1 MSSKKQPNLED
12 LLFFISKKG
21 NRVALSSIVRISPTT
36 IYLNTGS
43 TLNIK
48 DPEDLAQLETKLVA
62 FEEYKLSKQQA
73 DLDAKIAK
81 LTKADIVE
89 HTEVLKD
96 HLTDVTAKA
105 TSIINDVFNTILK
118 QSEQTSERVTS
129 VVNNQISLV
138 ETLTTNLNTATRN
151 ISNLSS
157 QMTRLTSN
165 GKDLTSMME
174 AITKTKTEL
183 EGTIKLL
190 KECLDV

>member
-43 TLNIK
+43 TLNIT
-48 DPEDLAQLETKLVA
+48 DPEDLAQLEAKLVA

-89 HTEVLKD
+89 HAEVLKD
-96 HLTDVTAKA
+96 HLT
-105 TSIINDVFNTILK
+105 DVFNTILK
-118 QSEQTSERVTS
+118 QSEQTSEKVTR
-129 VVNNQISLV
+129 VVNNQIGLV
-138 ETLTTNLNTATRN
+138 ETLTTN
-151 ISNLSS
+151 ISSLSS

-165 GKDLTSMME
+165 GEDLTSMME

>member
-96 HLTDVTAKA
+96 SLT
-105 TSIINDVFNTILK
+105 DVFNTILK
-118 QSEQTSERVTS
+118 QSEQTSEKVTS

-151 ISNLSS
+151 VSSLSS

-165 GKDLTSMME
+165 GEDLTSMME

>member
-48 DPEDLAQLETKLVA
+48 DSEDLAQLEAKLVA

-81 LTKADIVE
+81 LTKVDIAE
-89 HTEVLKD
+89 HTEVLKE
-96 HLTDVTAKA
+96 HLT
-105 TSIINDVFNTILK
+105 DVFNTILK
-118 QSEQTSERVTS
+118 QSEQASEKVTN

-138 ETLTTNLNTATRN
+138 ETLTTN
-151 ISNLSS
+151 ISSLSS

>member
-48 DPEDLAQLETKLVA
+48 DSEDLAQLEAKLVA

-96 HLTDVTAKA
+96 HLTDV
-105 TSIINDVFNTILK
+105 FNTILK
-118 QSEQTSERVTS
+118 QSEQTSEKVTN
-129 VVNNQISLV
+129 VVNNQIGLV
-138 ETLTTNLNTATRN
+138 ETLTTN
-151 ISNLSS
+151 ISSLSS

>member
-21 NRVALSSIVRISPTT
+21 NRVALSSIIRISPNT

-48 DPEDLAQLETKLVA
+48 DPEDLAQLEAKLVA

-96 HLTDVTAKA
+96 RLT
-105 TSIINDVFNTILK
+105 DVFNTILK
-118 QSEQTSERVTS
+118 QSEQTSEKVTR
-129 VVNNQISLV
+129 VVNNQIGLV
-138 ETLTTNLNTATRN
+138 ETLTTN
-151 ISNLSS
+151 ISSLSS
-157 QMTRLTSN
+157 QMAKLTSN
-165 GKDLTSMME
+165 GEDLTSMME
-174 AITKTKTEL
+174 AITKTKNEL

>member
-12 LLFFISKKG
+12 ILFFISKKG

-36 IYLNTGS
+36 IYLNTGA

-48 DPEDLAQLETKLVA
+48 DPEDLAQLEAKLVA

-73 DLDAKIAK
+73 DLEAKIAK
-81 LTKADIVE
+81 LIKADIAE
-89 HTEVLKD
+89 HTEALKE
-96 HLTDVTAKA
+96 HLTDVTTRA
-105 TSIINDVFNTILK
+105 TSRINDVFNTILK
-118 QSEQTSERVTS
+118 QSEQTSEIAAN
-129 VVNNQISLV
+129 VVNNQIGLV
-138 ETLTTNLNTATRN
+138 ETLTTNLNTATKN
-151 ISNLSS
+151 ISSLSS

-165 GKDLTSMME
+165 GEDLTSMME

>member
-48 DPEDLAQLETKLVA
+48 DSEDLAQLEAKLVA

-89 HTEVLKD
+89 YTEVLKD
-96 HLTDVTAKA
+96 HLT
-105 TSIINDVFNTILK
+105 DVFNTILK
-118 QSEQTSERVTS
+118 QSEQTSEKVTR
-129 VVNNQISLV
+129 VVNNQIGLV
-138 ETLTTNLNTATRN
+138 ETLTTN
-151 ISNLSS
+151 ISSLSS

>member
-96 HLTDVTAKA
+96 HLTDV
-105 TSIINDVFNTILK
+105 FNTILK
-118 QSEQTSERVTS
+118 QSEQTSEKVTS
-129 VVNNQISLV
+129 VVNSQISLV
-138 ETLTTNLNTATRN
+138 ETLTTN
-151 ISNLSS
+151 ISSLSS

-165 GKDLTSMME
+165 GEDLTSMME

>member
-21 NRVALSSIVRISPTT
+21 NRVALSSIIRISPTT

-96 HLTDVTAKA
+96 RLT
-105 TSIINDVFNTILK
+105 DVFNTILK
-118 QSEQTSERVTS
+118 QSEQSSEKVTS

-138 ETLTTNLNTATRN
+138 ETLTTNLN
-151 ISNLSS
+151 ISSLSS

-165 GKDLTSMME
+165 GEDLTSMME

>member
-48 DPEDLAQLETKLVA
+48 DSEDLAQLEAKLVA

-96 HLTDVTAKA
+96 HLTDV
-105 TSIINDVFNTILK
+105 FNTILK
-118 QSEQTSERVTS
+118 QSEQTSERVSS

-165 GKDLTSMME
+165 GEDLTSMME

>member
-1 MSSKKQPNLED
+1 MSSKKQPNLEE

-48 DPEDLAQLETKLVA
+48 DSEDLAQLEAKLVA

-96 HLTDVTAKA
+96 HLTDV
-105 TSIINDVFNTILK
+105 FNTILK
-118 QSEQTSERVTS
+118 QSEQTSERVSS
-129 VVNNQISLV
+129 VVNNQIGLV
-138 ETLTTNLNTATRN
+138 EILTTN

>member
-1 MSSKKQPNLED
+1 MSSKKQSNLED

-43 TLNIK
+43 TLNIT
-48 DPEDLAQLETKLVA
+48 DPEDLAQLEAKLVA

-96 HLTDVTAKA
+96 HLTDV
-105 TSIINDVFNTILK
+105 FNTILK
-118 QSEQTSERVTS
+118 QSEQTSEKVTN
-129 VVNNQISLV
+129 VVNNQIRLV
-138 ETLTTNLNTATRN
+138 ETLTTN
-151 ISNLSS
+151 ISSLSS

-165 GKDLTSMME
+165 GEDLTSMME

>member
-43 TLNIK
+43 TLNVK
-48 DPEDLAQLETKLVA
+48 DPEDLAQLEAKLVA

-96 HLTDVTAKA
+96 SLT
-105 TSIINDVFNTILK
+105 DVFNTILK
-118 QSEQTSERVTS
+118 QSEQTSEKVTR
-129 VVNNQISLV
+129 VVNNQIGLV
-138 ETLTTNLNTATRN
+138 ETLTTN
-151 ISNLSS
+151 ISSLSS
-157 QMTRLTSN
+157 QMTRLASN
-165 GKDLTSMME
+165 GEDLTSMME

>member
-81 LTKADIVE
+81 LTKVDIVE

-96 HLTDVTAKA
+96 HLTDV
-105 TSIINDVFNTILK
+105 FNTILK
-118 QSEQTSERVTS
+118 QSEQTSEKVTS
-129 VVNNQISLV
+129 VVNNQIGLV
-138 ETLTTNLNTATRN
+138 ETLTTN
-151 ISNLSS
+151 ISSLSS

-165 GKDLTSMME
+165 GEDLTSMME

>member
-21 NRVALSSIVRISPTT
+21 NRIALSSIIRISPTKV
-36 IYLNTGS
+36 YLNTGS

-81 LTKADIVE
+81 LTKADIAE

-96 HLTDVTAKA
+96 RLT
-105 TSIINDVFNTILK
+105 DVFNTILK
-118 QSEQTSERVTS
+118 QSEQTSEKVTS
-129 VVNNQISLV
+129 VVNNQIGLV
-138 ETLTTNLNTATRN
+138 ETLTTN
-151 ISNLSS
+151 ISSLSS

>member
-48 DPEDLAQLETKLVA
+48 DSEDLAQLEAKLVA

-96 HLTDVTAKA
+96 HLTDV
-105 TSIINDVFNTILK
+105 FNTILK
-118 QSEQTSERVTS
+118 QSEQTSEKVTS
-129 VVNNQISLV
+129 VVNNQIGLV

>member
-1 MSSKKQPNLED
+1 MNSKKQPNLED

-48 DPEDLAQLETKLVA
+48 DSEDLAQLETKLVA

-96 HLTDVTAKA
+96 RLT
-105 TSIINDVFNTILK
+105 DVFNTILK
-118 QSEQTSERVTS
+118 QSEQTSEKVTS

-138 ETLTTNLNTATRN
+138 ETLTTN

-165 GKDLTSMME
+165 GEDLTSMME

>member
-1 MSSKKQPNLED
+1 MSSKKQPNLEE

-48 DPEDLAQLETKLVA
+48 DPEDLAQLEPKLVA

-96 HLTDVTAKA
+96 HLTDV
-105 TSIINDVFNTILK
+105 FNTILK
-118 QSEQTSERVTS
+118 QSEQTSEKVTR
-129 VVNNQISLV
+129 VVNNQIGLV
-138 ETLTTNLNTATRN
+138 ETLTTN
-151 ISNLSS
+151 ISSLSS

-165 GKDLTSMME
+165 GEDLTSMME

>member
-36 IYLNTGS
+36 IYLNTDS

-48 DPEDLAQLETKLVA
+48 DSEDLAQLEAKLVA

-81 LTKADIVE
+81 LTKADIAE

-96 HLTDVTAKA
+96 HLT
-105 TSIINDVFNTILK
+105 DVFNTILK
-118 QSEQTSERVTS
+118 QSEQTSERVSS
-129 VVNNQISLV
+129 VVNNQIGLV
-138 ETLTTNLNTATRN
+138 EILTTN

-165 GKDLTSMME
+165 GEDLTSMME

>member
-96 HLTDVTAKA
+96 RLT
-105 TSIINDVFNTILK
+105 DVFNTILK

-129 VVNNQISLV
+129 VVNNQIGLV
-138 ETLTTNLNTATRN
+138 ETLTTNV
-151 ISNLSS
+151 SSLSS

-165 GKDLTSMME
+165 GEDLASMME

>member
-48 DPEDLAQLETKLVA
+48 DSEDLAQLEAKLVA

-96 HLTDVTAKA
+96 HLTDV
-105 TSIINDVFNTILK
+105 FNTILK

-138 ETLTTNLNTATRN
+138 ETLTTN
-151 ISNLSS
+151 ISSLSS

-165 GKDLTSMME
+165 GEDLTSMME

>member
-89 HTEVLKD
+89 HTEVLKG
-96 HLTDVTAKA
+96 HLA
-105 TSIINDVFNTILK
+105 DVFNTILK
-118 QSEQTSERVTS
+118 QSEQTSEKVTS

-138 ETLTTNLNTATRN
+138 ETLTTN
-151 ISNLSS
+151 ISSLSS

-165 GKDLTSMME
+165 GEDLTSMME

>member
-48 DPEDLAQLETKLVA
+48 DSEDLAQLEAKLVA

-81 LTKADIVE
+81 LTKADIAE
-89 HTEVLKD
+89 HTEVLKN
-96 HLTDVTAKA
+96 HLT
-105 TSIINDVFNTILK
+105 DVFNTILK

-129 VVNNQISLV
+129 VVNNQIGRV
-138 ETLTTNLNTATRN
+138 ETLTTN
-151 ISNLSS
+151 ISSLSS

-165 GKDLTSMME
+165 TVDLTSMME

>member
-48 DPEDLAQLETKLVA
+48 DSEDLAQLEAKLVA

-96 HLTDVTAKA
+96 HLTDV
-105 TSIINDVFNTILK
+105 FNTILK
-118 QSEQTSERVTS
+118 QSEQTSERVSS
-129 VVNNQISLV
+129 VVNNQIGLV
-138 ETLTTNLNTATRN
+138 EILTTN

-165 GKDLTSMME
+165 GEDLTSMME

>member
-48 DPEDLAQLETKLVA
+48 DSEDLAQLEAKLVA

-96 HLTDVTAKA
+96 RLT
-105 TSIINDVFNTILK
+105 DVFNTILK
-118 QSEQTSERVTS
+118 QSEQTSEKVTN
-129 VVNNQISLV
+129 VVNNQINLV
-138 ETLTTNLNTATRN
+138 EILTTN

>member
-48 DPEDLAQLETKLVA
+48 DPEDLAQLEAKLVA

-96 HLTDVTAKA
+96 HLTDV
-105 TSIINDVFNTILK
+105 FNTILQ
-118 QSEQTSERVTS
+118 QSEQTSEKVTS

-138 ETLTTNLNTATRN
+138 ETLTTN
-151 ISNLSS
+151 ISSLSS

-165 GKDLTSMME
+165 GEDLTSMME

>member
-1 MSSKKQPNLED
+1 MSSKKQPDLED

-96 HLTDVTAKA
+96 HLTDV
-105 TSIINDVFNTILK
+105 FNTILK
-118 QSEQTSERVTS
+118 QSEQTSEKVTR
-129 VVNNQISLV
+129 VVNNQIGLV
-138 ETLTTNLNTATRN
+138 ETLTTN
-151 ISNLSS
+151 ISSLSS

-165 GKDLTSMME
+165 GENLTSMME

>member
-48 DPEDLAQLETKLVA
+48 DSEDLAQLEAKLVA

-96 HLTDVTAKA
+96 HLTDV
-105 TSIINDVFNTILK
+105 FNTILK
-118 QSEQTSERVTS
+118 QSEQTSEKVTS

-138 ETLTTNLNTATRN
+138 ETLTTN
-151 ISNLSS
+151 ISSLSS

-165 GKDLTSMME
+165 GEDLTSMME
-174 AITKTKTEL
+174 ALTKTKTEL

>member
-36 IYLNTGS
+36 IYLDTGS

-73 DLDAKIAK
+73 DLGAKIAK
-81 LTKADIVE
+81 LTKADIAE
-89 HTEVLKD
+89 HTEVLKE
-96 HLTDVTAKA
+96 HLT
-105 TSIINDVFNTILK
+105 DVFNTILK
-118 QSEQTSERVTS
+118 QSEQTSGKVTS

-138 ETLTTNLNTATRN
+138 ETLTTN

>member
-1 MSSKKQPNLED
+1 MFSFLLSKED
-12 LLFFISKKG
+12 KLLK
-21 NRVALSSIVRISPTT
+21 
-36 IYLNTGS
+36 
-43 TLNIK
+43 
-48 DPEDLAQLETKLVA
+48 
-62 FEEYKLSKQQA
+62 KLSEQH
-73 DLDAKIAK
+73 AK

-89 HTEVLKD
+89 HTEVLKG
-96 HLTDVTAKA
+96 HLA
-105 TSIINDVFNTILK
+105 DVFNTILK
-118 QSEQTSERVTS
+118 QSEQTSEKVTN

-138 ETLTTNLNTATRN
+138 ETLTTN

-165 GKDLTSMME
+165 GEDLTSMME

>member
-1 MSSKKQPNLED
+1 MSSKKQPNLEE

-21 NRVALSSIVRISPTT
+21 NRVALSSIIRISPTT

-96 HLTDVTAKA
+96 HLTDV
-105 TSIINDVFNTILK
+105 FNTILK
-118 QSEQTSERVTS
+118 QSEQTSEKVTR

-138 ETLTTNLNTATRN
+138 ETLTTN
-151 ISNLSS
+151 ISSLSS

-165 GKDLTSMME
+165 GEDLTSMME

>member
-81 LTKADIVE
+81 LTKVDIVE

-96 HLTDVTAKA
+96 HLTDV
-105 TSIINDVFNTILK
+105 FNTILK
-118 QSEQTSERVTS
+118 QSEQTSEKVTR
-129 VVNNQISLV
+129 VVNNQIGLV
-138 ETLTTNLNTATRN
+138 ETLTTN
-151 ISNLSS
+151 ISSLSS

-165 GKDLTSMME
+165 GEDLTSMME

>member
-96 HLTDVTAKA
+96 HLTDV
-105 TSIINDVFNTILK
+105 FNTILK
-118 QSEQTSERVTS
+118 QSEQTSEKVTS
-129 VVNNQISLV
+129 VVNNQINLV
-138 ETLTTNLNTATRN
+138 ETLTTN
-151 ISNLSS
+151 IYSLSS

-165 GKDLTSMME
+165 GEDLTSMME

>member
-48 DPEDLAQLETKLVA
+48 DSEDLAQLEAKLVA

-89 HTEVLKD
+89 HTEVLKN
-96 HLTDVTAKA
+96 HLT
-105 TSIINDVFNTILK
+105 DVFNTILK
-118 QSEQTSERVTS
+118 QSEQTSEKVTS

-138 ETLTTNLNTATRN
+138 ETLTTN
-151 ISNLSS
+151 ISSLSS

-165 GKDLTSMME
+165 GEDLTSMMK

>member
-48 DPEDLAQLETKLVA
+48 DPEDLAQLEAKLVA

-81 LTKADIVE
+81 LTKADIAE

-96 HLTDVTAKA
+96 HLT
-105 TSIINDVFNTILK
+105 DVFNTILK
-118 QSEQTSERVTS
+118 QSEQTSEKVTS

-138 ETLTTNLNTATRN
+138 ETLTTN
-151 ISNLSS
+151 ISSLSS

-165 GKDLTSMME
+165 GEDLTSMME

>member
-21 NRVALSSIVRISPTT
+21 NRVALSSIIRISPTT

-81 LTKADIVE
+81 LTKADIAE

-96 HLTDVTAKA
+96 RLT
-105 TSIINDVFNTILK
+105 DVFNTILK
-118 QSEQTSERVTS
+118 QSEQTSEKVTS
-129 VVNNQISLV
+129 VVNNQINLV
-138 ETLTTNLNTATRN
+138 GTLTTN
-151 ISNLSS
+151 ISSLSS
-157 QMTRLTSN
+157 QMTKLTSN
-165 GKDLTSMME
+165 GEDLTSMME

>member
-21 NRVALSSIVRISPTT
+21 NRVALSSIIRISPTT

-48 DPEDLAQLETKLVA
+48 DSEDLAQLEAKLVA

-81 LTKADIVE
+81 LTKADIAE

-96 HLTDVTAKA
+96 HLT
-105 TSIINDVFNTILK
+105 DVFNTILK
-118 QSEQTSERVTS
+118 QSEQTSEKVTN

-138 ETLTTNLNTATRN
+138 ETLTTN

-165 GKDLTSMME
+165 GEDLTSMME

>member
-43 TLNIK
+43 TLNIT
-48 DPEDLAQLETKLVA
+48 DPEDLAQLEAKLVA

-81 LTKADIVE
+81 LTKADIAE
-89 HTEVLKD
+89 HTEVLKE
-96 HLTDVTAKA
+96 HLT
-105 TSIINDVFNTILK
+105 DVFNTILK
-118 QSEQTSERVTS
+118 QSEQTSEKVTS

>member
-1 MSSKKQPNLED
+1 MNNKKKKKKQPNLED

-21 NRVALSSIVRISPTT
+21 NRVALSSIIRISPTT

-96 HLTDVTAKA
+96 HLTDV
-105 TSIINDVFNTILK
+105 FNTILK
-118 QSEQTSERVTS
+118 QSEQTSEKVTR

-138 ETLTTNLNTATRN
+138 ETLTTN

-165 GKDLTSMME
+165 GEDLTSMME
-174 AITKTKTEL
+174 AITKTKTEI

>member
-12 LLFFISKKG
+12 LLFFISKKKG

-48 DPEDLAQLETKLVA
+48 DPEDLAQLEAKLVA

-89 HTEVLKD
+89 HTEVLKN
-96 HLTDVTAKA
+96 HLT
-105 TSIINDVFNTILK
+105 DVFNTILK
-118 QSEQTSERVTS
+118 QSEQTSEKVTS

-138 ETLTTNLNTATRN
+138 ETFTTNLNTATRN